1 MTELFRIDEQTE
13 LGVVT
18 LNVQDLNKMSNFYEE
33 TIGLDVLNRQD
44 GSVELG
50 TKDNNKVLLK
60 LVQVKVT
67 GTPTRKAG
75 LFHTAFLL
83 PSRKALGN
91 VLFSYLKREIP
102 VGGASDHG
110 YSEAIY
116 LQDPDNNGIEIYQ
129 DKPREDWDIQPDGT
143 IKGITIQMDAQ
154 GVINS
159 RDPEQVDKFP
169 AGTIIG
175 HVHLSAANLEA
186 TTEFYMDVLGLDL
199 KYEYSEQARFFA
211 AGGYH
216 HHIGANTWAGESIP
230 TREEEDLGLRSY
242 TFVVPSADALE
253 KVKANLVNLDMTF
266 TEEAADVISVIDP
279 NGVKV
284 LVTVK

>member
-116 LQDPDNNGIEIYQ
+116 LQDPENNGIEIYQ
-129 DKPREDWDIQPDGT
+129 DKPREGWDIQPDGT

-154 GVINS
+154 GVIDS

>member
-116 LQDPDNNGIEIYQ
+116 LQDPENNGIEIYQ

-154 GVINS
+154 GVIDS